1 MAPVD
6 VASSEHLCI
15 SQFHSD
21 GVCDSD
27 GKKRIKE
34 TAVDYLLEILK
45 SVKKLCYYVDWGY
58 FPCTMHST
66 SNVKVK

>member
-27 GKKRIKE
+27 EKKKIKE
-34 TAVDYLLEILK
+34 TAVDYLLEIFK
-45 SVKKLCYYVDWGY
+45 SVKKLCYYVD
-58 FPCTMHST
+58 
-66 SNVKVK
+66 